1 MSRRLVY
8 LLALTT
14 AALLVSAAPALAAFG
29 IKDLDVTFENQG
41 GSTANLAGSHPFAMT
56 TTLAFNTI
64 PNEKL
69 PSEFGSEV
77 PDGAI
82 KSLTALQVLG
92 LVARPAAVS
101 TCDSADFFAG
111 GTPCPQSAQVGVA
124 ETTDSLPPEVDKE
137 AIFSLAPPPGVLLR
151 LGFKATASV
160 PVILD
165 VGLSEEAP
173 YHAFVHLAEAPNV
186 IPVFASTVKIWGVPA
201 SPAHD
206 TERLG
211 TGKVSGTTSPKP
223 FLTLPRAC
231 TGPLATTFRIESWE
245 GASDERTV
253 LTHKDSE
260 PGAPLGM
267 GGCESLPFAPT
278 ITAQPTSRAS
288 SSPTGLDFSLD
299 TTDLGIGNPAGRAA
313 SDIKKAVVTL
323 PEGFTTNPAVA
334 EGLAVCTTEQL
345 GNEKL
350 NSEAGEGC
358 PEASKIGTVEAESPL
373 LEEPV
378 KGNVYIA
385 EPYKNQFG
393 TLLAFYFVL
402 RNRNLGIM
410 VRQAA
415 KVEPNEITG
424 QLVTTTEDM
433 PQLPISHVRLHF
445 REGER
450 SPLATPPRCGKYE
463 VGAVITPWSG
473 GPPVHTNS
481 AFEVISGAEGSACPS
496 GGTPPFHPQLEAGT
510 VNNAAGTY
518 SPFNLRLTRTD
529 SEQEFTH
536 FSIKLPPG
544 LTGKLAGV
552 GTCSDAAI
560 AAAANPNRTGAEEE
574 ANPSCPQ
581 SSQVGTLKVGA
592 GVGPA
597 LTYAPGKI
605 YMGGPY
611 HGSPMSLV
619 AIAIAKVGPF
629 DLGTVVQRLALKV
642 NPETAEI
649 FADATGSDPIPH
661 IIKGVLVHARDI
673 RAYTDRPNF
682 TLNPTSCA
690 RTQVASTVLGSGTIF
705 SSESDDVPFTATTPF
720 QAASCASLGF
730 KPNLSLQLQGGTKR
744 GKNPA
749 LKAIV
754 TYPKGAY
761 ANIATAQV
769 TLPHSEFLEQA
780 HIRTV
785 CTRVQFAAGAGNGAQ
800 CPAGAVYGKARA
812 KTPLLEETLE
822 GPVFLR
828 SSSHKL
834 PDLVV
839 ALHSPKVDVNLVG
852 RIDSVK
858 GGRIRNTFEAV
869 PDQPVSEFVLE
880 LQGGQ
885 KGLLV
890 NSTNICKHTNKAL
903 AHLVGQ
909 NGKVSDTEPV
919 LKAKSCGGKK
929 PKKGKKKK

>member
-1 MSRRLVY
+1 MSRRLAS
-8 LLALTT
+8 LFALTA
-14 AALLVSAAPALAAFG
+14 AALLISASPAFAAFG
-29 IKDLDVTFENQG
+29 FKELGVRFETEG
-41 GSTANLAGSHPFAMT
+41 GATTALAGSHPFAMT
-56 TTLAFNTI
+56 TTVFFNTA
-64 PNEKL
+64 PDPTVEKAL
-69 PSEFGSEV
+69 AERGEFFPGFES
-77 PDGAI
+77 PDGDL
-82 KSLTALQVLG
+82 KDLSGLQALG
-92 LVARPAAVS
+92 LVARPGAVQSCS
-101 TCDSADFFAG
+101 TASFFAQ
-111 GTPCPQSAQVGVA
+111 GTPCPQASQVGISSA
-124 ETTDSLPPEVDKE
+124 IDGIPPTADPEPLYSLT
-137 AIFSLAPPPGVLLR
+137 PPPGVLLR
-151 LGFKATASV
+151 LGFKATGLV
-160 PVILD
+160 PVIID
-165 VGLSEEAP
+165 VGVTEEAP
-173 YHAFVHLAEAPNV
+173 YRGVVSIANAPNV
-186 IPVFASTVKIWGVPA
+186 IPVYGSEVTLWGVPGDA
-201 SPAHD
+201 AHNG
-206 TERLG
+206 EREG
-211 TGKVSGTTSPKP
+211 TGSGSSENPEP

-231 TGPLATTFRIESWE
+231 TGELTTSFKITSWGGESAE
-245 GASDERTV
+245 KTTPTGEMS
-253 LTHKDSE
+253 
-260 PGAPLGM
+260 
-267 GGCESLPFAPT
+267 GCEELPFNPT
-278 ITAQPTSRAS
+278 ISALPTSHAAN
-288 SSPTGLDFSLD
+288 SPTGLDFGI
-299 TTDLGIGNPAGRAA
+299 DLGDEGIRSTAGRAA

-730 KPNLSLQLQGGTKR
+730 KPNLSLQLKGGTKR

-749 LKAIV
+749 LKAVV

-812 KTPLLEETLE
+812 KTPLLDETLE

-869 PDQPVSEFVLE
+869 PDQPVSEFILE
-880 LQGGQ
+880 MQGGQ

-919 LKAKSCGGKK
+919 LKAKSCKK
-929 PKKGKKKK
+929 PKKGKKK